1 MDERRTIVTIGKKKE
16 YKYPECEACLRRTGG
31 QHKVPTLNDGMVVAN
46 DCACCADH
54 KRVSG
59 VTD

>member
-1 MDERRTIVTIGKKKE
+1 METRRTVVTIKGNKN
-16 YKYPECEACLRRTGG
+16 YKYPECEACLSRTGG
-31 QHKVPTLNDGMVVAN
+31 QHKVPTMDDGMVVAN

-54 KRVSG
+54 KRISG